1 MGTDYDGLTNREKTQ
16 IISALSQQYAVKI
29 LTEKLNIARSTYFY
43 SKKALE
49 FDKYEKDRL
58 ILKRLFLDNYS
69 TFGYRR
75 MRQALKIETGVI
87 MSEKVIRRLMKEE
100 SLVVYVPKSRKYS
113 SYKGEL
119 TPSVPNVLNR
129 DFNASQPYEKIVTDI
144 TKFGLR
150 DGKVY
155 LSPLIDCFTGVPI
168 TWTIGKAPT
177 SELTNSMVMDAYQQI
192 GKQKMIVHSDRGFHY
207 RLDSWIN
214 RMNDYGYIRSMSK
227 KGCSPDNA
235 ACEGFFGTL
244 KKEFFYPRDWRLVT
258 TDEFTSELEKY
269 LDWFVNKRIKRKLNY
284 LSPKAFMLNYLQ
296 TV

>member
-1 MGTDYDGLTNREKTQ
+1 MLQ
-16 IISALSQQYAVKI
+16 
-29 LTEKLNIARSTYFY
+29 
-43 SKKALE
+43 
-49 FDKYEKDRL
+49 
-58 ILKRLFLDNYS
+58 
-69 TFGYRR
+69 
-75 MRQALKIETGVI
+75 
-87 MSEKVIRRLMKEE
+87 
-100 SLVVYVPKSRKYS
+100 
-113 SYKGEL
+113 
-119 TPSVPNVLNR
+119 
-129 DFNASQPYEKIVTDI
+129 
-144 TKFGLR
+144 
-150 DGKVY
+150 
-155 LSPLIDCFTGVPI
+155 
-168 TWTIGKAPT
+168 
-177 SELTNSMVMDAYQQI
+177 DAYQQI
-192 GKQKMIVHSDRGFHY
+192 GKQQMIVHSDRGFHY